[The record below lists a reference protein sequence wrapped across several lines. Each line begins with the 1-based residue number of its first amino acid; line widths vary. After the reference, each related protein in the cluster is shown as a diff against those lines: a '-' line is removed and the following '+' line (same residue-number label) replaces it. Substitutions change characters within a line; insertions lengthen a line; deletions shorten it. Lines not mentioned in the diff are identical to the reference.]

1 MCGIAG
7 LWAADGEAGGAAF
20 AAAAREMAGLLA
32 RRGPDDEGYWSDPSG
47 RAQLAFRRLAIIDT
61 SPAGHQPM
69 LSSDA
74 KSVVIMNGE
83 IYNYRELGRDLEA
96 RGVRFRS
103 KSDTEVLVEGLNLFG
118 LDLVPRLNG
127 MFAFAWFRPAD
138 GQLALVRDHAG
149 IKPLYYSTPRGGRS
163 VAFGSQFDCLLHTPW
178 GDPGPVR
185 TDVLHLYLRIHHIP
199 PPYGLLENTHQ
210 LEPGHWLRA
219 RPGHPLETR
228 AWWTLP
234 RDAEPDL
241 PRDGILEPLAE
252 ALDRSVRRQ
261 RIADVPLGVFLSGG
275 VDSPLVTSIARR
287 QTGPDLKAFTIGN
300 PGWKQDESAAA
311 TEFGGRLDVD
321 LRVHPISGE
330 EALAAIDEVRAAQ
343 HEPFGDFSILPTFLV
358 SRFAREEVTVSLSGD
373 GGDELFFGYER
384 PRSLLKDGEL
394 FRWPRLV
401 RMGAWALGRAGVGPR
416 RSDAV
421 VHPDPGAYYLDVNAR
436 VAEEEAALLAPAA
449 PSPPSDFELYRF
461 GRFRGLRDLAGF
473 SRYAEF
479 YGQLQRGLK
488 KVDMA
493 SMRCS
498 LEVRVPLLDRE
509 VIDLSLRIDPFDC
522 LRNGTRKA
530 PLRDL
535 LGRAVPPESIPKD
548 KRGFAVPLADW
559 LRGPLRPLAEQT
571 LLDGE
576 LYPAGFFD
584 RAAVERYWR
593 GHVSGE
599 ADRKWGLWTLMALQ
613 WWARGPGSAAG
624 RSPAADLDSGARRA
638 ASR

>member
-1 MCGIAG
+1 VCGIAG
-7 LWAADGEAGGAAF
+7 LWTEDAEAGGAAF
-20 AAAAREMAGLLA
+20 AAAAREMGSLLA
-32 RRGPDDEGYWSDPSG
+32 RRGPDDEGHWSDPSG
-47 RAQLAFRRLAIIDT
+47 RAQLAFRRLAIIDPT
-61 SPAGHQPM
+61 PAGHQPM
-69 LSSDA
+69 LSRDGR
-74 KSVVIMNGE
+74 SVVVMNGE
-83 IYNYRELGRDLEA
+83 IYNFQELGRELEA
-96 RGVRFRS
+96 RGVTFRS

-118 LDLVPRLNG
+118 LDMVPRLNG

-149 IKPLYYSTPRGGRS
+149 IKPLYYSTTRGGRGL
-163 VAFGSQFDCLLHTPW
+163 AFGSHFDCLLHTPW
-178 GDPGPVR
+178 GVPGPVR

-210 LEPGHWLRA
+210 LGPGHWLRA

-252 ALDRSVRRQ
+252 ALERSVRRQ

-275 VDSPLVTSIARR
+275 VDSPLVTSVARR
-287 QTGPDLKAFTIGN
+287 QTGPELKAFTIGN

-311 TEFGGRLDVD
+311 AEYGRRLDVD
-321 LRVHPISGE
+321 LRVHPVSGE

-343 HEPFGDFSILPTFLV
+343 HEPFADFSIVPTLLV

-384 PRSLLKDGEL
+384 PRSLLRDGEL
-394 FRWPRLV
+394 FRFPRPV
-401 RMGAWALGRAGVGPR
+401 RMAAWALGRAGAGPR

-421 VHPDPGAYYLDVNAR
+421 VHRDPGAYYLDVNAR
-436 VAEEEAALLAPAA
+436 ISADDAARLAPHA
-449 PSPPSDFELYRF
+449 PPPPADFALYRF
-461 GRFRGLRDLAGF
+461 ERFRGLRDLAGF

-509 VIDLSLRIDPFDC
+509 VIDLSLRIDPFDS

-535 LGRAVPPESIPKD
+535 LARAVPRESIQKE
-548 KRGFAVPLADW
+548 KRGFAVPLGDW
-559 LRGPLRPLAEQT
+559 LRGPLKPLVEET
-571 LLDGE
+571 LLDGD
-576 LYPAGFFD
+576 LYPSGFFD
-584 RAAVERYWR
+584 RAAVRRYWES
-593 GHVSGE
+593 HLSGE
-599 ADRKWGLWTLMALQ
+599 RDRKWGLWTLMALQ
-613 WWARGPGSAAG
+613 WWARGPG
-624 RSPAADLDSGARRA
+624 RA
-638 ASR
+638 AA

>member
-1 MCGIAG
+1 VCGIAG
-7 LWAADGEAGGAAF
+7 LWAAEGEAGGAAF

-69 LSSDA
+69 LSSDG

-149 IKPLYYSTPRGGRS
+149 IKPLYYSTPRGGRAI
-163 VAFGSQFDCLLHTPW
+163 AFGSQFDCLLHTPW

-185 TDVLHLYLRIHHIP
+185 TDVLQLYLRIHHIP
-199 PPYGLLENTHQ
+199 PPYGLLQNTHQ

-241 PRDGILEPLAE
+241 PPDGILEPLAE

-275 VDSPLVTSIARR
+275 VDSPLVTSVARR

-311 TEFGGRLDVD
+311 SEFGRRLDVD

-401 RMGAWALGRAGVGPR
+401 RMGSWALGRAGVGPR

-436 VAEEEAALLAPAA
+436 VAEEEAALLAPGA

-559 LRGPLRPLAEQT
+559 LRGPLRPLAEET

-624 RSPAADLDSGARRA
+624 RSPAADRDSGAGRA
-638 ASR
+638 AAR